1 MRYRI
6 DRRRALLSGLA
17 VAVAPPALAADDV
30 IATTANGQLRGLRD
44 RGVSTFLGIPYGG
57 SASGDARFKAPPP
70 PPSWTGVRDAIRL
83 GPPSIQ
89 PPHQTYG
96 IDEPLPAEDCLVLNV
111 WTPATDSARRPVM
124 FYMHGGGFTTGSGG
138 SVAQDGANLA
148 REYDVV
154 VVESN
159 HRLGMLGY
167 LYLGQLLGPEYEAN
181 AGLLDLVAALAWVN
195 TNIAAFG
202 GDPHNVTILGESGGG
217 AKSSALYAMPS
228 AAPYFQKASIESA
241 LALDDNTPDRATELA
256 KKVLARLDIGPHN
269 ARRLL
274 DVPAEELLKA
284 QMGDTPNLGPGTVSP
299 PGTRL
304 RHPGF
309 EFGPLIDGTVLPERP
324 FETHSPAISAN
335 KPLII
340 GGCKNETVFFF
351 RLDKNVFTLDE
362 AGLRARLAPKL
373 RGDTDTVI
381 ETFKRSR
388 PEATPSD
395 LFIAIT
401 TAVPWRAYAVHVAEQ
416 KALEAK
422 APVYAY
428 LLGYQETTVVP
439 GTDYRTGAMHASDI
453 ELLFDNAVLPPGQS
467 PGLFNAD
474 QSAGRLLTAKHMSEM
489 WASFARDGKPSAKG
503 QPEWR
508 PYTLPERATMIL
520 DSECRVENDPEGAE
534 RAFWQRSGISGFE
547 GHM

>member
-1 MRYRI
+1 MTFRI
-6 DRRRALLSGLA
+6 DRRRALLSSLA
-17 VAVAPPALAADDV
+17 VAFAPPAFAADEA

-44 RGVSTFLGIPYGG
+44 RGVSSFLGIPYGG
-57 SASGDARFKAPPP
+57 SLSGAARFKAPPP
-70 PPSWTGVRDAIRL
+70 AQSWTGIRDAIRL
-83 GPPSIQ
+83 GAPSIQ

-96 IDEPLPAEDCLVLNV
+96 LNEPLPAEDCLVLNV

-167 LYLGQLLGPEYEAN
+167 LYLGQLLGPEYVAN
-181 AGLLDLVAALAWVN
+181 AGLLDLAAALVWVN

-202 GDPHNVTILGESGGG
+202 GDPYNVTILGESGGG

-228 AAPYFQKASIESA
+228 AAPYFHKASIESA
-241 LALDDNTPDRATELA
+241 LALGDNTPDRATEQT
-256 KKVLARLDIGPHN
+256 KKVLARLGIASSDAQRI
-269 ARRLL
+269 L
-274 DVPAEELLKA
+274 DVPVERLLEV
-284 QMGDTPNLGPGTVSP
+284 QVGDAPNLGPGTVPP
-299 PGTRL
+299 PGKHI

-309 EFGPLIDGTVLPERP
+309 EFGPVIDGTVLPERP
-324 FETHSPAISAN
+324 FETHSPTISAA

-351 RLDKNVFTLDE
+351 RLDKKAFSLDE
-362 AGLRARLAPKL
+362 AGLRARLAPTL

-381 ETFKRSR
+381 ATFKRSR
-388 PEATPSD
+388 PEASPSD

-416 KALEAK
+416 KAAEAK

-428 LLGYQETTVVP
+428 LLGYQSTSVVQ

-453 ELLFDNAVLPPGQS
+453 ELLFDNAQLAPGQT

-474 QSAGRLLTAKHMSEM
+474 QSAGRLMTAKHMSEM
-489 WASFARDGKPSAKG
+489 WANFARDGKPSAKG

-508 PYTLPERATMIL
+508 PYTPPERATMIL
-520 DSECRVENDPEGAE
+520 DSECRLENDPESAE